1 MPPLKPKLD
10 GATMQDTPSSFAL
23 PVVSDKAEAAPA
35 QAPDAVSEALDHA
48 SSKAVAA
55 EGAYGKTYWRSLEE
69 KLGQP
74 EYLETTRPEFP
85 EGADLPPSGVARRE
99 FMQLLGASM
108 ALAGATACSTRPVD
122 ERMVAY
128 TRTPPELTP
137 GNALHYASGMTFAGH
152 TSGLLI
158 TAREGRPIKVEGNP
172 QHPINQGAAGPWEQ
186 SFLMSLY
193 DPKRARVLRQ
203 RKESRALRVFGEQVA
218 VLTNKSAAADGGARI
233 RFLTE
238 PLNSPLLQDVRTR
251 LQQRLPNAKFYSYT
265 TATQDPVSE
274 GTRTLFGQAAT
285 PRYDFSL
292 ADVIVSLDA
301 DFLESRPSNLAYARA
316 FAKRRDPAE
325 GGELSRLYVAEPRY
339 SLTGG
344 MADHRLRAKS
354 QDIYALAAAIAARI
368 GGPLASLAATAT
380 AKARLPAAYEKWVE
394 VVAADLQGHS
404 GRCLVIA
411 GERQPAA
418 VHALAAAIN
427 AALNNT
433 GSTVHYLPATTP
445 EASGPAALRP
455 LVEELKA
462 GAVDTLVITAWNPL
476 YSLPAD
482 LGLRE
487 LLDLKAPNRD
497 KLNVVY
503 TSLFEDETSAHAD
516 WFIPAAHELEGWG
529 DGRALD
535 GTVSIVQPLTQ
546 PIFNGVPLVEMLA
559 LFLGEGTYR
568 TSYQL
573 LQESWRTRSATLTD
587 FETAWETWVSVG
599 VVPNTTATAL
609 AQAPD
614 YAAAAAVVNAY
625 TPPAPLGDKELE
637 VNFITDYSV
646 FDGRFG
652 NISWLQELPD
662 PISKI
667 TWDNAAYLSPKT
679 AEKWGLQPGDV
690 AELQYGQPKEGQAP
704 LKVPVWVLPG
714 TADDVVVLP
723 LGYGRTGQ
731 PMRGGAEQ
739 DVVDRALGVTLHEG
753 GDTEGESIAHG
764 KGFNA
769 NLVRRADAPWFDS
782 GAKLVKT
789 RETHKFAL
797 TQSHWRMEGRPI
809 ALDMPVEDFRKEY
822 EKHRTGKYT
831 ELNRV
836 KGPVA
841 NLMPDYE
848 YTEYKWAM
856 AIDLGRCTGCAA
868 CVVACQA
875 ENNIPVVG
883 KAQVARSREM
893 QWLRID
899 RYFSGDEVTDPE
911 LVFQPLMCVHCEKA
925 PCEYVCPVNATV
937 HSDEG
942 LNDMVYNRCVGTRY
956 CSNNCPYKVRRFNY
970 LHYNKGKSPTEKML
984 MNPDVTVR
992 ARGVMEKCTYCV
1004 QRIERVRIHA
1014 RVEQRPIQEK
1024 ELMTACQQTCPTDAI
1039 VFGTLSDPNARVT
1052 QLHNDERA
1060 YRLLLELG
1068 TQPRTAHLVRLRNP
1082 NKALVAEKPK
1092 QEAEH

>member
-1 MPPLKPKLD
+1 
-10 GATMQDTPSSFAL
+10 MQDTPSSFAL
-23 PVVSDKAEAAPA
+23 PVVPDTAEAAPA
-35 QAPDAVSEALDHA
+35 QAADAVSEALDHA
-48 SSKAVAA
+48 SSRSVAS

-74 EYLETTRPEFP
+74 EYLENTRPEFP

-122 ERMVAY
+122 ERMVPY

-137 GNALHYASGMTFAGH
+137 GNPLHYASGMTFAGH

-186 SFLMSLY
+186 AFLMSLY
-193 DPKRARVLRQ
+193 DPQRARVLRQ
-203 RKESRALRVFGEQVA
+203 RKESRALRLFGEQVA
-218 VLTNKSAAADGGARI
+218 VLTSKAAAADGGARI

-238 PLNSPLLQDVRTR
+238 PLNSPLMVDLRGQ

-265 TATQDPVSE
+265 TATQDAVSE
-274 GTRTLFGQAAT
+274 GTRSLFGQAAT
-285 PRYDFSL
+285 PRFDFSL
-292 ADVIVSLDA
+292 ADVVVSLDA
-301 DFLESRPSNLAYARA
+301 DFLESRPANLAYARA

-325 GGELSRLYVAEPRY
+325 GGELNRLYVAEPRY

-344 MADHRLRAKS
+344 MADHRLRVKS
-354 QDIYALAAAIAARI
+354 QDVYALAAALAERL
-368 GGPLASLAATAT
+368 GGPLASLAATA
-380 AKARLPAAYEKWVE
+380 AGKARLSDAYAKWVD
-394 VVAADLQGHS
+394 VVAADLRGHG
-404 GRCLVIA
+404 GRSLVLA

-418 VHALAAAIN
+418 VHALVAAIN
-427 AALNNT
+427 AALGNM
-433 GSTVHYLPATTP
+433 GATVHYLPASAP
-445 EASGPAALRP
+445 EANGPAALRP

-487 LLDLKAPNRD
+487 LLDAKAPNRD
-497 KLNVVY
+497 KLNVIY
-503 TSLFEDETSAHAD
+503 TSLFEDETSAYAD
-516 WFIPAAHELEGWG
+516 WFIPAAHELEAWG

-546 PIFNGVPLVEMLA
+546 PLFNSVPVVETLA

-573 LQESWRTRSATLTD
+573 LRDSWRTRSATVSD

-599 VVPNTTATAL
+599 VVPGTTATAL
-609 AQAPD
+609 AAGPD
-614 YAAAAAVVNAY
+614 YASAAGVVNAY

-637 VNFITDYSV
+637 VNFVTDYSV
-646 FDGRFG
+646 FDGRFA

-690 AELQYGQPKEGQAP
+690 AELQYGDRKEP
-704 LKVPVWVLPG
+704 FKVPVWVLPG

-723 LGYGRTGQ
+723 LGYGRQGNPGKESQDEVVARTTG
-731 PMRGGAEQ
+731 
-739 DVVDRALGVTLHEG
+739 
-753 GDTEGESIAHG
+753 
-764 KGFNA
+764 GFNA
-769 NLVRRADAPWFDS
+769 NLVRRTDAPWFDS

-809 ALDMPVEDFRKEY
+809 ALDMPVEEFRAEF

-841 NLMPDYE
+841 NLMPDFE
-848 YTEYKWAM
+848 YKENKWAM

-868 CVVACQA
+868 CVVACQS

-883 KAQVARSREM
+883 KEQVARSREM

-899 RYFSGDEVTDPE
+899 RYFSGNEVTDPE
-911 LVFQPLMCVHCEKA
+911 LVFQPVMCVHCEKA

-970 LHYNKGKSPTEKML
+970 LHYQADKRPTEKMA

-992 ARGVMEKCTYCV
+992 NRGVMEKCTYCV

-1014 RVEQRPIQEK
+1014 RVEKRPIAEK
-1024 ELMTACQQTCPTDAI
+1024 ELMTACQQTCPTEAI
-1039 VFGTLSDPNARVT
+1039 VFGTLSDPNAQVT
-1052 QLHNDERA
+1052 KHHQEDRA
-1060 YRLLLELG
+1060 YKLLHELG
-1068 TQPRTAHLVRLRNP
+1068 TQPRTVHLVRLRNP
-1082 NKALVAEKPK
+1082 NKDLAPAKPAGA
-1092 QEAEH
+1092 QEGGH